1 MEMKE
6 MIARINFLARKK
18 RTVGLTESE
27 LIEQKELYEMYLGNI
42 RAQVKQKLDS
52 ITFVDKEDP
61 VLWIRKTR
69 YSTDVYFR
77 TRHHLLRRRLPA
89 RHQ

>member
-18 RTVGLTESE
+18 RTTGLTESE

-52 ITFVDKEDP
+52 ITFVDKT
-61 VLWIRKTR
+61 KAGQ
-69 YSTDVYFR
+69 
-77 TRHHLLRRRLPA
+77 HHLCG
-89 RHQ
+89 